1 MTKCKSLGLE
11 MRAIQDLP
19 FFHFILEPVL
29 LFTFFICFAISH
41 LLIRQQ
47 YLLLSSYYMI
57 KPCIVEANVMLML
70 EGFAIYFC
78 SCIIASACNSLIK
91 FYNSLREFDKYN
103 KLQFMGLCCH
113 ESFLELFHF
122 QLISVYRGLK
132 LVHFAT
138 PFIIL
143 FLIHDTQ
150 SGQKLS
156 IYELL
161 HGLTVRKF

>member
-1 MTKCKSLGLE
+1 MQVSGFRNESNTRFAL
-11 MRAIQDLP
+11 LP
-19 FFHFILEPVL
+19 FSFRASTSVYILHLYCNIPSSDQATISSFIFILYDK
-29 LFTFFICFAISH
+29 T
-41 LLIRQQ
+41 
-47 YLLLSSYYMI
+47 
-57 KPCIVEANVMLML
+57 PCIVEANVMLML

-132 LVHFAT
+132 PKVCPLCHTFYNLVLNT
-138 PFIIL
+138 
-143 FLIHDTQ
+143 
-150 SGQKLS
+150 
-156 IYELL
+156 
-161 HGLTVRKF
+161 